1 MCECQD
7 LKNRA
12 KVQSMSQKLE
22 VPFKGTSVSYGKR
35 SIGSLVSGSARRLRN
50 ISLPL
55 IYKRRFLRQMHH
67 PKIETAFLELT
78 NKCNLRCKMCIYQK
92 MQEKT
97 GFMSKLFF
105 QSCVDQLAEIGVDAL
120 NLHFGGESLVH
131 PEFNDFL
138 RYAIQKRDHGGI
150 KSLGWTDN
158 GMLFNQKISDL
169 VVSLKVDFIFFSL
182 DGVGQVNDNI
192 RLGSKYSVIEKNIKY
207 LLEKRGNSPK
217 PAVKLLAVDYGKTE
231 EQKMDLYREWI
242 HLVDEISLIPSIL
255 PDNTWENKDSIS
267 KQFKITFPPPFCCF
281 PLNTI
286 AIGWDGKVTGCCL
299 DYVFRMVLGDAAKE
313 SIKEIWQGEKFQRL
327 RKAVLTNTFSIGSP
341 CYNCEFWK
349 VNFEPWDEPILNGKA
364 TIQYGYIY
372 RKIKKTS

>member
-1 MCECQD
+1 
-7 LKNRA
+7 
-12 KVQSMSQKLE
+12 VQSMSQKLE
-22 VPFKGTSVSYGKR
+22 FSYEKNYRLCDKR
-35 SIGSLVSGSARRLRN
+35 SIGRLVNGSARRFRN

-55 IYKRRFLRQMHH
+55 IYKRRFLREMHN

-97 GFMSKLFF
+97 GFVSRSFF
-105 QSCVDQLAEIGVDAL
+105 QSCVDQLAEIGVGAL
-120 NLHFGGESLVH
+120 NLHFGGESLLH
-131 PEFNDFL
+131 PEFYNFL
-138 RYAIQKRDHGGI
+138 KYAISKRGQGKI
-150 KSLGWTDN
+150 SSVGWTDN
-158 GMLFNQKISDL
+158 GMLFNQKIADL

-182 DGVGQVNDNI
+182 DGVGEVNDNI

-207 LLEKRGNSPK
+207 LLEKRGNSTK

-231 EQKMDLYREWI
+231 EQKLDLYQEWV

-255 PDNTWENKDSIS
+255 PDNTWENKDAIS
-267 KQFKITFPPPFCCF
+267 KQVKTFSPPPFCCF

-299 DYVFRMVLGDAAKE
+299 DYVFRMVLGDATKE
-313 SIKEIWQGEKFQRL
+313 PLKQIWEGDRFQQF
-327 RKAVLTNTFSIGSP
+327 RKAVLTNNFSAGSP
-341 CYNCEFWK
+341 CYKCEFWK
-349 VNFEPWDEPILNGKA
+349 VNFAPKDELILNGKA

-372 RKIKKTS
+372 RKIRKKSQK